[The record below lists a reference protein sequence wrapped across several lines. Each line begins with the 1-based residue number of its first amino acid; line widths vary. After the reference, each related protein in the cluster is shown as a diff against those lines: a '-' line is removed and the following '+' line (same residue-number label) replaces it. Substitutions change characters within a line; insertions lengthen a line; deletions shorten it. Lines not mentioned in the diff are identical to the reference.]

1 MGEIEANFSKR
12 KRPSPHP
19 AVDVNARSSGER
31 EAPIVALNFLAPV
44 LSDVVASRPRQL
56 LTQMSAPL
64 YSVRPTFKE
73 KFPPSEV
80 KKIIGSYLHEF
91 LADKTCALPAASSG
105 RVLASA
111 AAAHAYA

>member
-1 MGEIEANFSKR
+1 M
-12 KRPSPHP
+12 PMP
-19 AVDVNARSSGER
+19 ALLRNLHVVR
-31 EAPIVALNFLAPV
+31 EVH
-44 LSDVVASRPRQL
+44 SRAA
-56 LTQMSAPL
+56 TSAAMSAPL

>member
-1 MGEIEANFSKR
+1 
-12 KRPSPHP
+12 
-19 AVDVNARSSGER
+19 
-31 EAPIVALNFLAPV
+31 V
-44 LSDVVASRPRQL
+44 LSVVVATRPRQL

-111 AAAHAYA
+111 AAAHAYT